1 MFFKAHE
8 PGKRPE
14 APVAFSFSKLMDTPN
29 ILAFVN
35 DNLKTSIKLK
45 RIRTKK
51 QIGWM
56 VCSAALTT
64 YFLLLLITGKLNFL
78 IFGSLLWT
86 VLGIG
91 FVLLMNAGAM
101 FAKIRGLP
109 LFHGLQLGQIPA
121 INPGLQQQFGPE
133 TLLNAAISNDFRH

>member
-1 MFFKAHE
+1 
-8 PGKRPE
+8 
-14 APVAFSFSKLMDTPN
+14 MDAPN

-35 DNLKTSIKLK
+35 ENLKTSIKLK

-56 VCSAALTT
+56 VGSAAVTT
-64 YFLLLLITGKLNFL
+64 YILLLLITGKLNFL

-91 FVLLMNAGAM
+91 FVLLMNAGVM

-109 LFHGLQLGQIPA
+109 LLHGLQLGQIPT
-121 INPGLQQQFGPE
+121 INPSLQQQLGPE
-133 TLLNAAISNDFRH
+133 TVLNAVISNTFLDMWIF